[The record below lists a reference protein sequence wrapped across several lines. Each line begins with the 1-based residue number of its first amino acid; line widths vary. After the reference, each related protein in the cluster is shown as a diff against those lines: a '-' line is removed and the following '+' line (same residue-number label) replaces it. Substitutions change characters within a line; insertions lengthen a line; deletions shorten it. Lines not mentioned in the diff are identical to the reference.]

1 MTLNQTEQPECV
13 DYHLFS
19 CFSRWAYAL
28 HQHRAGI
35 PAPHRN
41 RKRVRVML
49 PAFAE
54 NNLVTIQLFNSACS
68 RTAQS
73 SVRHVRKYSRATACS
88 GVAGSFYGY
97 DPNKMIGGRKMLSA
111 YGDRKRTTKAIKESE
126 TRTRIWSPLFGL
138 QQIRLRRSPK
148 GSASSCDD
156 AGRKGYP
163 PVRRRGNRD
172 CFGAK

>member
-19 CFSRWAYAL
+19 CFFRWAYVL
-28 HQHRAGI
+28 HQHRAGT
-35 PAPHRN
+35 PARHRN

-73 SVRHVRKYSRATACS
+73 SVRHVRKYSRAMACS
-88 GVAGSFYGY
+88 GVAGSFYRC
-97 DPNKMIGGRKMLSA
+97 DPNTAYGWQNDRGRKMLSA
-111 YGDRKRTTKAIKESE
+111 HGDRKRTSKAIKE
-126 TRTRIWSPLFGL
+126 IKP
-138 QQIRLRRSPK
+138 
-148 GSASSCDD
+148 A
-156 AGRKGYP
+156 
-163 PVRRRGNRD
+163 
-172 CFGAK
+172 

>member
-54 NNLVTIQLFNSACS
+54 NNLVTTQLFNSACS
-68 RTAQS
+68 RTVQS
-73 SVRHVRKYSRATACS
+73 SVRHVRKYSRAMACS
-88 GVAGSFYGY
+88 GAAGSFYRCE
-97 DPNKMIGGRKMLSA
+97 PNTACGWQNDRGAQNAKRPRRPEKDKQSDQRDQVGVRPGR
-111 YGDRKRTTKAIKESE
+111 E
-126 TRTRIWSPLFGL
+126 FG
-138 QQIRLRRSPK
+138 
-148 GSASSCDD
+148 
-156 AGRKGYP
+156 
-163 PVRRRGNRD
+163 RRGRLPEGTECEGNEIKI
-172 CFGAK
+172 G